1 MYKTFLLTFLSVFV
15 IFATGA
21 NVQKKLEIM
30 QKKQEGVQEKGV
42 RGFFIQQK
50 LAPSELFIRDSDPEP
65 VKLEK
70 LKIAPLTGITT
81 SRAPLVPLPNLTSG
95 SFISVQDYYKEK
107 SELESKIMRLELSI
121 EQLAGITE
129 SIQTS
134 TIDNRSF
141 LLKVI
146 EIIIGAVVGGGGIF
160 GAIVALRK
168 NKT

>member
-21 NVQKKLEIM
+21 NVEKKLEIM
-30 QKKQEGVQEKGV
+30 QQKQEGVQRKGV
-42 RGFFIQQK
+42 KGFFLKNK
-50 LAPSELFIRDSDPEP
+50 LAPSELFIRDSEPEP
-65 VKLEK
+65 VKSERLE
-70 LKIAPLTGITT
+70 LPSLTGIAT
-81 SRAPLVPLPNLTSG
+81 SRAPLVPLPNLTSS

-107 SELESKIMRLELSI
+107 SELEAKIMRLEMSV

-129 SIQTS
+129 SIQIS

-146 EIIIGAVVGGGGIF
+146 EIIIGAVIGGGIF
-160 GAIVALRK
+160 GGIVALRK
-168 NKT
+168 KKA